1 MQTQP
6 IEETS
11 LIESQGEHPSPRRM
25 SPEKRERQIVNQAI
39 AFFAK
44 HGFEGQLRTLTE
56 DLGIT
61 HTLLYHYFP
70 TKADLIERVYQEVVL
85 DHWKPEWQVLLSDEG
100 KSTEAKFVE
109 FYIDYAKTI
118 LTHDFV
124 RILIFSGLSDKLF
137 SDRFFKLLQTNI
149 LPLLVFETRKYCN
162 FKSDQAI
169 SEKEME
175 LLLGLHGGI
184 FYLGIR
190 RWIYGASFQSETN
203 FMSDEDI
210 IKDRVA
216 SYLLSAQHLLQEKK
230 EHE

>member
-6 IEETS
+6 TEETS
-11 LIESQGEHPSPRRM
+11 LIESQEEHPSPRRM

-70 TKADLIERVYQEVVL
+70 TKADLIERVYQEVVV

-100 KSTEAKFVE
+100 KSTEVKFAE

-137 SDRFFKLLQTNI
+137 SDRFFKLLQT
-149 LPLLVFETRKYCN
+149 
-162 FKSDQAI
+162 
-169 SEKEME
+169 
-175 LLLGLHGGI
+175 LLLFFTFI
-184 FYLGIR
+184 F
-190 RWIYGASFQSETN
+190 
-203 FMSDEDI
+203 
-210 IKDRVA
+210 
-216 SYLLSAQHLLQEKK
+216 
-230 EHE
+230 

>member
-1 MQTQP
+1 MQTQDSEASSF
-6 IEETS
+6 IASKT
-11 LIESQGEHPSPRRM
+11 EHPSPRRM

-70 TKADLIERVYQEVVL
+70 TKADLIERVYQEVVV
-85 DHWKPEWQVLLSDEG
+85 DRWKPEWQILLSDED
-100 KSTEAKFVE
+100 KSAEMKFVE

-124 RILIFSGLSDKLF
+124 RILIFSGLSDKIF
-137 SDRFFKLLQTNI
+137 SDRFFKLLQTQI
-149 LPLLVFETRKYCN
+149 LPLLISETRKYCEFN
-162 FKSDQAI
+162 HHRDT

-184 FYLGIR
+184 FYLGVR
-190 RWIYGASFQSETN
+190 RWIYGASFQAETYH
-203 FMSDEDI
+203 MSDEEI
-210 IKDRVA
+210 IQDRVA
-216 SYLLSAQHLLQEKK
+216 SYLLSAKHLLQKEKQ
-230 EHE
+230 HE

>member
-1 MQTQP
+1 MQTRST
-6 IEETS
+6 EETPFTQTHT
-11 LIESQGEHPSPRRM
+11 EVPSPRRM

-56 DLGIT
+56 NLGIT

-70 TKADLIERVYQEVVL
+70 TKADLIERVYQEVVV
-85 DHWKPEWQVLLSDEG
+85 DRWKPEWQILLSDEN
-100 KSTEAKFVE
+100 KSTEAKLVE

-124 RILIFSGLSDKLF
+124 RILIFSGLSDKIF
-137 SDRFFKLLQTNI
+137 SDRFFKLLQTKI
-149 LPLLVFETRKYCN
+149 LPLLIFETRKYC
-162 FKSDQAI
+162 QVPLHHET

-184 FYLGIR
+184 FYLGVR
-190 RWIYGASFQSETN
+190 RWIYGASFQLETHQ
-203 FMSDEDI
+203 MSDEEI
-210 IKDRVA
+210 IQDRVA
-216 SYLLSAQHLLQEKK
+216 SYLLSAQHLLQK
-230 EHE
+230 EN

>member
-1 MQTQP
+1 MQTQAS
-6 IEETS
+6 EENPF
-11 LIESQGEHPSPRRM
+11 IVSQTEHPSPRRM

-44 HGFEGQLRTLTE
+44 NGFEGQLRTLTE

-70 TKADLIERVYQEVVL
+70 TKADLIERVYQEVVV
-85 DHWKPEWQVLLSDEG
+85 DRWKPEWQILLSDNG
-100 KSTEAKFVE
+100 KSTETKFVE

-124 RILIFSGLSDKLF
+124 RILIFSGLSDKIF
-137 SDRFFKLLQTNI
+137 SDRFFKLLQTKI
-149 LPLLVFETRKYCN
+149 LPLLIFETRKYCKVQN
-162 FKSDQAI
+162 LHDT

-184 FYLGIR
+184 FYLGVR
-190 RWIYGASFQSETN
+190 RWIYGASFQSETYQ
-203 FMSDEDI
+203 MSDEEI
-210 IKDRVA
+210 IQDRVA
-216 SYLLSAQHLLQEKK
+216 SYLLSAKHLLQKEKQ
-230 EHE
+230 HE

>member
-1 MQTQP
+1 MQIHP
-6 IEETS
+6 SEETS
-11 LIESQGEHPSPRRM
+11 SPEIKEGFYPKRM
-25 SPEKRERQIVNQAI
+25 SPEKRERQIVNHAI
-39 AFFAK
+39 EFFAK
-44 HGFEGQLRTLTE
+44 HGFDGQLRTLTE

-70 TKADLIERVYQEVVL
+70 TKADLVERVYQEVVV
-85 DHWKPEWQVLLSDEG
+85 DRWKPEWQNLLSDNE
-100 KSTEAKFVE
+100 KSTESKFVE

-137 SDRFFKLLQTNI
+137 SDRFFKLLNTKI
-149 LPLLVFETRKYCN
+149 LPLLILETRKYCN
-162 FKSDQAI
+162 FKSERVS

-184 FYLGIR
+184 FYLGVR

-203 FMSDEDI
+203 QMSDEDI
-210 IKDRVA
+210 IKDRVE

-230 EHE
+230 YHE

>member
-6 IEETS
+6 TEETS
-11 LIESQGEHPSPRRM
+11 FSTSQSETPSPRRM

-70 TKADLIERVYQEVVL
+70 TKADLIERVYQEVVV
-85 DHWKPEWQVLLSDEG
+85 DRWKPEWQMLLSDEG

-124 RILIFSGLSDKLF
+124 RILVFSGLSDKIF
-137 SDRFFKLLQTNI
+137 SDRFFKLLQTKI
-149 LPLLVFETRKYCN
+149 LPLLIFETRKYC
-162 FKSDQAI
+162 KVPVQQPT

-190 RWIYGASFQSETN
+190 RWIYGASFQSETHQ
-203 FMSDEDI
+203 MSDEEI
-210 IKDRVA
+210 IQDRIT
-216 SYLLSAQHLLQEKK
+216 SYLLSAQHLLKK
-230 EHE
+230 EK